1 MIWLTWRQFRTQ
13 AVVAAAAL
21 AVLAVVLLIT
31 GLHVAHAYDAS
42 QVPGCGAHHD
52 CTNAA
57 QNYIQSLKNNPLIF
71 LTYYIGLVLVYLVPA
86 IVGAFWGAPL
96 VARELETGTLA
107 MVWNQSVSRSRWLA
121 TKLVVLGL
129 SGMAAA
135 GLLSWIMSW
144 WIGPIA
150 RAGDYNRNGAGSAV
164 NRFFPIL
171 FGAGG
176 IAPLGYAAFAFALG
190 VTAGVLIRRTLPAL
204 AVTLAVFAVV
214 QVVMPNVIR
223 PHLIP
228 PVQATSSF
236 NVSNLTEFLI
246 AGGPGQSGAPMT
258 VQAAA
263 EVPGAWLLS
272 NVTITPSG
280 KVFDGPAPQLC
291 MTGTPQACN
300 AWVGRQHLRQRIT
313 YQPAS
318 RYWDFQWIE
327 TAIFLV
333 LGLALAGFSLWRVS
347 RRRLA

>member
-42 QVPGCGAHHD
+42 QVTGCGAHHD

-57 QNYIQSLKNNPLIF
+57 QNYIQSLKDNPLIF

-144 WIGPIA
+144 WIGPRSGSPPA
-150 RAGDYNRNGAGSAV
+150 CSCAGRC
-164 NRFFPIL
+164 
-171 FGAGG
+171 
-176 IAPLGYAAFAFALG
+176 
-190 VTAGVLIRRTLPAL
+190 RRWPSRW
-204 AVTLAVFAVV
+204 
-214 QVVMPNVIR
+214 PCSR
-223 PHLIP
+223 
-228 PVQATSSF
+228 SSR
-236 NVSNLTEFLI
+236 
-246 AGGPGQSGAPMT
+246 
-258 VQAAA
+258 
-263 EVPGAWLLS
+263 W
-272 NVTITPSG
+272 
-280 KVFDGPAPQLC
+280 
-291 MTGTPQACN
+291 
-300 AWVGRQHLRQRIT
+300 
-313 YQPAS
+313 
-318 RYWDFQWIE
+318 
-327 TAIFLV
+327 
-333 LGLALAGFSLWRVS
+333 
-347 RRRLA
+347 